1 MKCNLYILCLFCHI
15 LSYGNLVGQSL
26 AAVSQG
32 PEIIGDHIDT
42 LRYFNPSNDRPDY
55 KLIKTTLYK
64 KVDKMPVL
72 LGCEFDSDPDECSKK
87 KLIDL
92 LYNNIKYPIEAKRQR
107 IQGVVYA
114 KFVVRPDGSLTN
126 IRIERG
132 IGAACD
138 EEVLQFIN
146 SLPKFSPGYQDGKA
160 VPVQITLPVKF
171 RLMK

>member
-1 MKCNLYILCLFCHI
+1 M
-15 LSYGNLVGQSL
+15 VGQSL
-26 AAVSQG
+26 ASVQRHG
-32 PEIIGDHIDT
+32 PEIVGDHIDT
-42 LRYFNPSNDRPDY
+42 LRYFTPGSEKEDF
-55 KLIKTTLYK
+55 KLVKATLYK

-72 LGCEFDSDPDECSKK
+72 TGCETDADPDECSKK

-92 LYNNIKYPIEAKRQR
+92 LYNHIKYPVEAKKLR

-114 KFVVRPDGSLTN
+114 KYIVRTDGSLTN

-132 IGAACD
+132 IGAGCD

-146 SLPKFSPGYQDGKA
+146 ILPKYIPGYQDGKA